1 MKFSFPRY
9 HYDVSCLRAS
19 LPSEI
24 THTRHAK
31 SGPRTMP
38 AYLRLIV
45 RYIFTHMQRETFWGF
60 FLQRM
65 WRFIQL
71 IPHRNWFKE
80 AKLVASFICWDEIV
94 TCNESSLRFLKAR
107 HLIDPL
113 ANQNSTKEK
122 SRFAFLFSFVKTA
135 ICVIVTLFEGA
146 DLLLQVLPLHTN
158 VKESAKGNNLSS
170 AQVPATGQCVQ
181 EPIIDVLAT

>member
-1 MKFSFPRY
+1 MRNQGQERCRLT
-9 HYDVSCLRAS
+9 YDS
-19 LPSEI
+19 LYAISL
-24 THTRHAK
+24 HTCKKRDLL
-31 SGPRTMP
+31 G
-38 AYLRLIV
+38 
-45 RYIFTHMQRETFWGF
+45 FF

-94 TCNESSLRFLKAR
+94 TRNESSLRFLKAR

-113 ANQNSTKEK
+113 ANQDSTKEK
-122 SRFAFLFSFVKTA
+122 SRLLFYLASSRPQYASLSHFLKVQTYFSLCSLCTRK
-135 ICVIVTLFEGA
+135 C
-146 DLLLQVLPLHTN
+146 
-158 VKESAKGNNLSS
+158 VKESAKRNNLSS

>member
-1 MKFSFPRY
+1 MRNQGQERCRLT
-9 HYDVSCLRAS
+9 YDS
-19 LPSEI
+19 LYAISL
-24 THTRHAK
+24 HTCK
-31 SGPRTMP
+31 K
-38 AYLRLIV
+38 
-45 RYIFTHMQRETFWGF
+45 ETCWGF

-94 TCNESSLRFLKAR
+94 TRNESSLRFLKAR

-113 ANQNSTKEK
+113 ANQDSTKEK

-135 ICVIVTLFEGA
+135 ICIIVTLFEGA
-146 DLLLQVLPLHTN
+146 DLLLLVLPLHTQMW
-158 VKESAKGNNLSS
+158 KR
-170 AQVPATGQCVQ
+170 AQR
-181 EPIIDVLAT
+181 EIIFHRPRYQRQVSVFRNPS